1 MLDGFITVAATV
13 IVFGILIFIH
23 ELGHFLTAKACGV
36 GVKEFAL
43 GMGPR
48 LFSWKSKKSGTEYGV
63 RALPIGGFVS
73 MVGEDEASGE
83 ANAFCNKSVPKRMI
97 IVVAGAAMNL
107 LLAFLLMTSVVIAQ
121 SKDGLASTTVAEFNE
136 NAVSAQKL
144 EIGDMILSVG
154 GVPVFT
160 GNDAA
165 YEIMNQGF
173 EPIDILVKR
182 DGAEILVEDV
192 VFPTFEEEGVTF
204 GEMDFKVFPQ
214 ERTFFNIISQTFT
227 RSISTVK
234 MVVDSLIGLF
244 SGRFGID
251 AMSGPIGV
259 AEVVGEAAKTS
270 ALSFLYIVTVLTVN
284 LGVFN
289 LIPFPALDG
298 GRFLFLIIEAIRRK
312 PISKNVEAYINFA
325 GIVILFGLMI
335 FISFKDVLKLIFR

>member
-165 YEIMNQGF
+165 YEIMNQGY
-173 EPIDILVKR
+173 EPVDIRVERNGEKL
-182 DGAEILVEDV
+182 LVEDV
-192 VFPTFEEEGVTF
+192 EFGTFDESGVSF
-204 GEMDFKVFPQ
+204 GDYDFKFLAEEVNFVNLLKHS
-214 ERTFFNIISQTFT
+214 FF
-227 RSISTVK
+227 RSLSTVK
-234 MVVDSLIGLF
+234 MTVDSIISLMTGRYGLD
-244 SGRFGID
+244 SI
-251 AMSGPIGV
+251 SGPV
-259 AEVVGEAAKTS
+259 
-270 ALSFLYIVTVLTVN
+270 
-284 LGVFN
+284 
-289 LIPFPALDG
+289 
-298 GRFLFLIIEAIRRK
+298 
-312 PISKNVEAYINFA
+312 
-325 GIVILFGLMI
+325 
-335 FISFKDVLKLIFR
+335 